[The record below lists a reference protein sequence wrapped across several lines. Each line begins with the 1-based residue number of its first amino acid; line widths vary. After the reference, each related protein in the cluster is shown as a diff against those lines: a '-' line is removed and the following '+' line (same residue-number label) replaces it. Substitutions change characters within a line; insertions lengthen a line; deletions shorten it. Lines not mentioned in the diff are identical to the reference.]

1 MASKSNEHNVTITKM
16 TMQLM
21 DDWGLD
27 AKQIIQ
33 LLALPSNIRTRHLE
47 KFRHGDAFPMNEE
60 TLSRIEHIAGIADA
74 LRTTYPCNSQM
85 GSRWLHTPHRRFRNN
100 TPIETMLK
108 SDSGLLRVRS
118 ELDCAYAW
126 DRSGS

>member
-1 MASKSNEHNVTITKM
+1 MRSEQDNIIITKM

-21 DDWGLD
+21 DDWGLQG
-27 AKQIIQ
+27 KQIIQ
-33 LLALPSNIRTRHLE
+33 LLALPSNTRTRHLE
-47 KFRHGDAFPMNEE
+47 KFRNGDAFPMNQE
-60 TLSRIEHIAGIADA
+60 TISRIEHIAGIADA
-74 LRTTYPCNSQM
+74 LRTTYPRNTQM

-126 DRSGS
+126 DQSGS

>member
-1 MASKSNEHNVTITKM
+1 MATESDDVIITRM

-27 AKQIIQ
+27 SKQIIS
-33 LLALPSNIRTRHLE
+33 LLALPSTVRTRHLD
-47 KFRHGDAFPMNEE
+47 KFRNGQSFPQNKT
-60 TLSRIEHIAGIADA
+60 TLIRIEHIAGIADA
-74 LRTTYPCNSQM
+74 LRTTFPRNM
-85 GSRWLHTPHRRFRNN
+85 HMAARWLRTPHRRFKNM
-100 TPIETMLK
+100 TPIDTMLQ
-108 SDSGLLRVRS
+108 SETGLLAVRS

>member
-1 MASKSNEHNVTITKM
+1 MRSDQDNIVITKM

-21 DDWGLD
+21 DDWGLNG
-27 AKQIIQ
+27 KQIIQ
-33 LLALPSNIRTRHLE
+33 LLALPNNIRTRHLE
-47 KFRHGDAFPMNEE
+47 NFRNGGAFPMEKE
-60 TLSRIEHIAGIADA
+60 TVIRIEHIAGIADA
-74 LRTTYPCNSQM
+74 LRTTYPRNIQM
-85 GSRWLHTPHRRFRNN
+85 GFRWLHTPHRRFRNN

>member
-1 MASKSNEHNVTITKM
+1 MTSESDDVIITRM

-27 AKQIIQ
+27 AKQIIS
-33 LLALPSNIRTRHLE
+33 LLALPSSVRSRHLD
-47 KFRHGDAFPMNEE
+47 KFRNGHSFPKNQN
-60 TLSRIEHIAGIADA
+60 TLVRIEHIAGIADA
-74 LRTTYPCNSQM
+74 LRTTFPRNM
-85 GSRWLHTPHRRFRNN
+85 HMAARWLRTPHRRFKNK
-100 TPIETMLK
+100 TPIDTMLQ
-108 SDSGLLRVRS
+108 SETGLLAVRS

>member
-1 MASKSNEHNVTITKM
+1 MRSEQDNVIITKM

-27 AKQIIQ
+27 GKQIIQ
-33 LLALPSNIRTRHLE
+33 LLALPNNTRIRHLE
-47 KFRHGDAFPMNEE
+47 KFRNGHSFPMNQD
-60 TLSRIEHIAGIADA
+60 TVSRIEHIAGIADA
-74 LRTTYPCNSQM
+74 LRTTYPRNNQM

-108 SDSGLLRVRS
+108 SDTGLLRVRS

-126 DRSGS
+126 DQSGS